1 MIIDETKCMLNII
14 KYTTIKLAKKRSK
27 VQIIKMENSFANLK
41 ELLDIK
47 INRLKQ
53 IVNPSPRN
61 YEKLFILT
69 EY

>member
-47 INRLKQ
+47 INRLKH
-53 IVNPSPRN
+53 IVNHSPRN